1 MTRKTIVIT
10 GASDGI
16 GAQAAR
22 ELHAQGHEVIL
33 VGRSPEKIQ
42 RVANELRATFYV
54 CDYTDLDQVVTL
66 AEQLRENHPH
76 IDVLANNAGGIM
88 GKRTVTK
95 DGFEKTFQVNHLA
108 GFLLTHL
115 LHDVLVESKATIIQ
129 TSSIAAKMFGRL
141 DIDDLQLEKNYS
153 SDHAYG
159 NGKLANIL
167 FTKELNRRFGKDG
180 VNAVC
185 FHPGVVGTNF
195 ASDTDNLMKYFYH
208 SPLKS
213 IATITPDKGADQ
225 LVWLATSEPG
235 KDWEPGQYYIKRKV
249 AKTNPQANDV
259 VLTRRFWRETE
270 NMLGIETDA

>member
-1 MTRKTIVIT
+1 MTRETIVIT

-22 ELHAQGHEVIL
+22 ELHAQGHEVVI
-33 VGRSPEKIQ
+33 VGRSLEKTQ
-42 RVANELRATFYV
+42 RVANELGATFYI

-66 AEQLRENHPH
+66 AEQIRENHPH
-76 IDVLANNAGGIM
+76 IDVLANNTGGIM
-88 GKRTVTK
+88 GNRETTK

-115 LHDVLVESKATIIQ
+115 LMDLLIESKATIIQ
-129 TSSIAAKMFGRL
+129 TSSIAAKMFGRIDL
-141 DIDDLQLEKNYS
+141 DDLQLEKNYS
-153 SDHAYG
+153 ADHAYG

-180 VNAVC
+180 INAVA

-195 ASDTDNLMKYFYH
+195 ASETNHLMKFVYH
-208 SPLKS
+208 SPIKS
-213 IATITPDKGADQ
+213 LATITPDKGADQ
-225 LVWLATSEPG
+225 LVWLATGEPG
-235 KDWEPGQYYIKRKV
+235 KDWEPGGYYIKRKL

-259 VLTRRFWRETE
+259 VLAPLFWDATE
-270 NMLGIETDA
+270 KLLGIEH